1 MKKNKYFKY
10 IVIIGIVLLFSFV
23 FCGIYVNDYYHADME
38 AISVFKSDDL
48 ISKEIIDDNIIV
60 YSVDDSTT
68 GFIFYP
74 GGKVEYTS
82 YEPLMISLA
91 EKGIT
96 CVLIEMPFNLAVF
109 NINAA
114 DGIQEQ
120 FPEINNWYIGGHS
133 LGGSMAAVY
142 LKDNIT
148 SFNGLILLASYS
160 TADLSDTWLDVISI
174 YGSEDNILNMD
185 KYNKNKNNLPKSF
198 TESIIAGGCHAYF
211 GMYGAQ
217 DGDGTPT
224 ISNKEQ
230 ILKTTEHI
238 SNFIF

>member
-48 ISKEIIDDNIIV
+48 VSKEILDDNIIV

-160 TADLSDTWLDVISI
+160 TADLSDTELDVISI
-174 YGSEDNILNMD
+174 YGSEDNILNMN
-185 KYNKNKNNLPKSF
+185 KYDKNKNNLPKSF
-198 TESIIAGGCHAYF
+198 SESIIDGGCHAYF

-238 SNFIF
+238 LNFIF